1 MASVADNEMVES
13 FDFQKLTCADEITS
27 DFDGIIILQ
36 FTRTTISQPEELGP
50 LFKPSVVLVPR

>member
-1 MASVADNEMVES
+1 MAHDNVVEN

-36 FTRTTISQPEELGP
+36 FTRTTISQQEELGP